1 VKGDENLMILLSNSF
16 DDAVLAYAA
25 KQWYNTPGNINLGR
39 TILQKIGYF
48 IKSKG
53 VPIDFEFDIYH
64 YGPYSQELY
73 NRVDQ
78 LLLDN
83 ILVDESG
90 QPSKS
95 IYKPGSHSE
104 ELINMHHDEL
114 DKYVNDIETVIR
126 VFSRLNPTQME
137 LLATIHFFQ
146 TTLTKYY
153 QQPPQK
159 EVVIQR
165 VLEAKGDKFSH
176 QTISGFYDTLEK
188 AGLFAWS
195 S

>member
-1 VKGDENLMILLSNSF
+1 MILLSDSF
-16 DDAVLAYAA
+16 DDAVLAHTV
-25 KQWYNTPGNINLGR
+25 KQWYNTPGNVNLGR
-39 TILQKIGYF
+39 TILQKICYF
-48 IKSKG
+48 LKSKG
-53 VPIDFEFDIYH
+53 VPIDFEFDIHH

-83 ILVDESG
+83 IFVDESG

-95 IYKPGSHSE
+95 IYKPGCQSE

-114 DKYVNDIETVIR
+114 NKYNHEIKTVIK
-126 VFSRLNPTQME
+126 VFSHLNPTQME

-153 QQPPQK
+153 RQPPQK

-165 VLEAKGDKFSH
+165 VIKAKGDKFSH
-176 QTISGFYDTLEK
+176 QTISGFYDILEK